1 MPVRALS
8 DRRVLAGAFGLLLV
22 VAPLFSSNQYLIRLL
37 VMSGINILLAMGLNL
52 ISGVTGQLSM
62 GHAAFYGMGAYTSAL
77 LMLRLSVPFWFS
89 ALAAA
94 LVAGVFGVL
103 LGIPTLR
110 LRGDY
115 LAITTVGLGEIVHL
129 IFLNWDSVTNGP
141 LGLPGIPAPSL
152 MRVQLGSNLAYY
164 YLVLVVDVLVA
175 GSLFRL
181 ARSRVGRALIAIRDD
196 ELTAETMG
204 IDTTR
209 LKVTAFAF
217 SAVLAGVAGAL
228 FASYMS
234 FISPENFTY
243 SESVTMLLMVVLGGM
258 GSYWGAIAGA
268 GILTIAPEALRV
280 LSEWRMVVYGVA
292 LVVLMIVRP
301 QGLFGSGFTE
311 KKPVKKIKGKAS
323 ESAEL
328 KAPVGGGD

>member
-62 GHAAFYGMGAYTSAL
+62 GHAAFYGLGAYTSAL

-181 ARSRVGRALIAIRDD
+181 GRSRVGRALIAIRDD

-311 KKPVKKIKGKAS
+311 KKPAKKIKGKAS
-323 ESAEL
+323 ESAGL